1 MSHKYMKYK
10 SKYLNLKSQIGGAS
24 GNETQ
29 QETYNT
35 DFRIRNSFRL
45 FGNNTNTDFGI
56 DFHVDATTNI
66 PDSWKY
72 RHWDDSHDYIALVT
86 FTGRKYPNSHINVDW
101 NIEPNFNIME
111 EEEQYII
118 ELRKINAFKKRHG
131 RKIIEYVTNQFAQ
144 KYPHLVL
151 SSD

>member
-1 MSHKYMKYK
+1 
-10 SKYLNLKSQIGGAS
+10 
-24 GNETQ
+24 
-29 QETYNT
+29 
-35 DFRIRNSFRL
+35 
-45 FGNNTNTDFGI
+45 
-56 DFHVDATTNI
+56 
-66 PDSWKY
+66 
-72 RHWDDSHDYIALVT
+72 
-86 FTGRKYPNSHINVDW
+86 
-101 NIEPNFNIME
+101 ME